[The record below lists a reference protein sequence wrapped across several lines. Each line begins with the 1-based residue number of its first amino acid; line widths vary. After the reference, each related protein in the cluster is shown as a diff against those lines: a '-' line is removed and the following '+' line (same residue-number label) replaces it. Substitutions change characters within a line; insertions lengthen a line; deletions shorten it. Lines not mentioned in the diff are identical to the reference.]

1 MALAYSPV
9 RRLSLSKPAWSTA
22 PQLSWII
29 LGIIHLWWEDEQAPC
44 VANWFSHTG
53 KQRLFATID
62 QLLIFLAAQ
71 VENDAAA
78 DQQERTDHEKSRD

>member
-1 MALAYSPV
+1 
-9 RRLSLSKPAWSTA
+9 
-22 PQLSWII
+22 

-78 DQQERTDHEKSRD
+78 D